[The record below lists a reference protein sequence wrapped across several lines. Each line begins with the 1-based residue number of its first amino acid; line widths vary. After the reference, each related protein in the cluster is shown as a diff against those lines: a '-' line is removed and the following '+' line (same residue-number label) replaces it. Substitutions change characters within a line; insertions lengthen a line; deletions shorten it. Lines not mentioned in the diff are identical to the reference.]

1 MGINANSGGRRPPTQ
16 KTQPKMQ
23 QGKQQPQA
31 RESLDAAALAR
42 FSTNPRFGKL
52 CGGRA
57 CAKPL

>member
-23 QGKQQPQA
+23 QGMQQPQA
-31 RESLDAAALAR
+31 RESLDATALAR

-52 CGGRA
+52 CGGR
-57 CAKPL
+57 